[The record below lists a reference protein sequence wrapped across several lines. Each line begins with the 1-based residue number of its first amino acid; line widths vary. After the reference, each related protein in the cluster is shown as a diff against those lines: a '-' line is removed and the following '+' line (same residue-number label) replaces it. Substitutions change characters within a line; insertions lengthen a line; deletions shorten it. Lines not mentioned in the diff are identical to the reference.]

1 MIRWMQASDREGRTR
16 SMAWVVMP
24 DHVHWMFTLRSTTL
38 ATVVRTTK
46 SRAAKAINQ
55 RNGTHGAIWQPGYY
69 DQLQRDERQWLT
81 EADYILSNPVR
92 AGLATAVGEYPFAWC
107 RWPTP

>member
-1 MIRWMQASDREGRTR
+1 
-16 SMAWVVMP
+16 MAWVVMP

-38 ATVVRTTK
+38 ATIVRTTR

-69 DQLQRDERQWLT
+69 DQLQRDERQWLA
-81 EADYILSNPVR
+81 EANYILANPVR
-92 AGLATAVGEYPFAWC
+92 AGLTTAVGEYPFAWC
-107 RWPTP
+107 RWPSG